1 MSHHAST
8 SNNNDK
14 AEPITKE
21 EWQSRLE
28 SFEFKQADMNRLI
41 MNYLVT
47 GEQHLFYFQI
57 FHFAEDCILIQT
69 VRVAQISFRLQRGS
83 KRQLKSFKPR
93 PEWSHRSR

>member
-1 MSHHAST
+1 MSHHTSS

-28 SFEFKQADMNRLI
+28 NFEFKQADMNKLI

-47 GEQHLFYFQI
+47 GK
-57 FHFAEDCILIQT
+57 CILSI
-69 VRVAQISFRLQRGS
+69 
-83 KRQLKSFKPR
+83 
-93 PEWSHRSR
+93 